1 MGLVIFTPA
10 TAMEVM
16 TDFPLW
22 VSVVITGTVATVYT
36 TLVSIQHQSI
46 VCGTEREDVFSVN
59 G

>member
-36 TLVSIQHQSI
+36 TLVSIQHQCI
-46 VCGTEREDVFSVN
+46 VVQSEKMSFQ
-59 G
+59 